1 MGASCGTKIVARA
14 PAARA
19 AHATAWPWL
28 PALAA
33 TTPARLS
40 SSESVAILLTAPR
53 TLKAPV
59 RCRFSAFSHTSRP
72 LRRVNVSEPYTGVT
86 RATPSMRARA
96 SSMSVSV
103 GTAVVAKFEHLAQ
116 YLAYGGERIELAPLH
131 VVEQATQ
138 LGIVFDRAH

>member
-1 MGASCGTKIVARA
+1 MKIVALI
-14 PAARA
+14 PASRA

-33 TTPARLS
+33 TTPARFS
-40 SSESVAILLTAPR
+40 SSESLEILLTAPR

-59 RCRFSAFSHTSRP
+59 RWRFSAFSQTSRP
-72 LRRVNVSEPYTGVT
+72 HRRVNVSEPYTGVT

-96 SSMSVSV
+96 SSMSASV
-103 GTAVVAKFEHLAQ
+103 GTAVGAKLEHLAQ

-131 VVEQATQ
+131 LVQQ
-138 LGIVFDRAH
+138 PL